1 MKKLDGLSWS
11 PMWVS
16 RLGCIKGCLD
26 YLGIEMSDD
35 WLFGGTGH
43 AFVINVHEKVCP
55 SGPTAW
61 VTGPM
66 SGLAVNLGYEQDGVF
81 SARSGPGFGEAAS
94 KAWAF
99 ARESIDAGIPV
110 YGWEL
115 AIPEFYVIYG
125 YDETGYYFAGPM
137 SDQGPMPKPWEH
149 LGRSGIGVVELC
161 SVRGTG
167 RTDDVGAV
175 RSALEF
181 ALRHAEGPKDW
192 IFPGYASG
200 LAGYDLWIS
209 ALEEGTAGGHGM
221 AYNTAVWHECR
232 EHAAGFLREAAARLG
247 GAHGGILRETAVRYS
262 EVAGLLGEVE
272 TLYPMRGMDP
282 GHIEDAGRRRRAA
295 ALLSDARRAEG
306 EGLAG
311 LAGIVEALQG

>member
-1 MKKLDGLSWS
+1 MKKLDGLFWK

-16 RLGCIKGCLD
+16 HLGCIKGCLD

-61 VTGPM
+61 MTGPM
-66 SGLAVNLGYEQDGVF
+66 SGLAVNLGYELDGVF
-81 SARSGPGFGEAAS
+81 STRSDPGDGEAAAR
-94 KAWAF
+94 AWDF
-99 ARESIDAGIPV
+99 ARESIDAGLPC

-125 YDETGYYFAGPM
+125 YDETGYYFSGPM

-149 LGRSGIGVVELC
+149 LGRSDIGIVELY
-161 SVRGTG
+161 SVQGTG
-167 RTDDVGAV
+167 RAGDAETV

-181 ALRHAEGPKDW
+181 ALRHAEGPGEW

-200 LAGYDLWIS
+200 LAAYDLWTR
-209 ALEEGTAGGHGM
+209 ALEENTAGGHGM

-232 EHAAGFLREAAARLG
+232 EHAAGFLREAAERLG
-247 GAHGGILRETAVRYS
+247 GRFGRVFREPAGRYS

-272 TLYPMRGMDP
+272 ALFPMRGMDP
-282 GHIEDAGRRRRAA
+282 GHIGDEGRRRKAA
-295 ALLSDARRAEG
+295 ALLTRARRAEG
-306 EGLAG
+306 EGLKG
-311 LAGIVEALQG
+311 LAGIVEVLTV